1 MLTGQFVGF
10 QSALCVESA
19 DYKIICE
26 SAGTGA
32 EAGGHFETG
41 PVLPFFLQGS
51 ILKRPREALSF
62 SHHSCCVTVKIST
75 DSELNCSSANSHD
88 KQTSTQNFSK

>member
-10 QSALCVESA
+10 QSALGVQSA

-26 SAGTGA
+26 SARTGA

-41 PVLPFFLQGS
+41 PVLPLCFQ
-51 ILKRPREALSF
+51 KEAY
-62 SHHSCCVTVKIST
+62 
-75 DSELNCSSANSHD
+75 
-88 KQTSTQNFSK
+88 